1 MKKWGYFFVFI
12 LSLMVLV
19 ACGGKETT
27 NQDPE
32 VEKSGEQTENEQ
44 PIKVGILA
52 SLTGPLESYG
62 KQTIQGFE
70 LGLEYATNGTLKVGD
85 RPIEFIVEDTETKA
99 DVAVHKATKLL
110 EDEHVDFIV
119 GSSSSAD
126 TLAVLPLMEEYKKI
140 MVVEPAVADSITG
153 ENWNKYIFR
162 TGRNSSQ
169 DAVAS
174 AVSIAKEGV
183 KIATFAQD
191 SAFGREGIEAFR
203 QSATELGA
211 EMVIEQY
218 ADPQATDFSPYIQKI
233 LQSDVDYL
241 FVLWAGAN
249 TPWNQIVDLK
259 VMEKG
264 INISTVI
271 GDIPSLTT
279 MNELVGIEGISVYY
293 PELPQNEINDWFVD
307 KYKEKYNG
315 ETPDLFTPGGFAA
328 AMAIVKALE
337 ESNGETDAD
346 KLINVMEGMTFN
358 TPKGPMI
365 FRPEDH
371 QAMQT
376 LYSIKLE
383 KREGV
388 SYPVPVL
395 VQELSPEATAPPIR
409 N

>member
-1 MKKWGYFFVFI
+1 MKKWSFYFVFM
-12 LSLMVLV
+12 LSLMLLV

-27 NQDPE
+27 NQ
-32 VEKSGEQTENEQ
+32 EKENDNQQTQGEQ

-62 KQTIQGFE
+62 KQTVQGFE
-70 LGLEYATNGTLKVGD
+70 LGLEYATDGTFKVGD

-99 DVAVHKATKLL
+99 DVAVHKATRLL
-110 EDEHVDFIV
+110 EDHEVDFIV

-126 TLAVLPLMEEYKKI
+126 TLAVLPLMEEYQKI

-153 ENWNKYIFR
+153 ENWNEYIFR

-174 AVSIAKEGV
+174 AVSIAGEGV
-183 KIATFAQD
+183 KIATIAQD

-203 QSATELGA
+203 EAATNLGA

-279 MNELVGIEGISVYY
+279 MNELVGLEGVSVYY
-293 PELPQNEINDWFVD
+293 PELPKNEVNDWFVE

-315 ETPDLFTPGGFAA
+315 EIPDLFTPGGFSA

-337 ESNGETDAD
+337 GTSGETDAD
-346 KLINVMEGMTFN
+346 KLIYTMEGMIFE
-358 TPKGPMI
+358 TPKGTMM
-365 FRPEDH
+365 FRAEDH
-371 QAMQT
+371 QALQT

-383 KREGV
+383 KRDGV

-395 VQELSPEATAPPIR
+395 VRELTLEETAPPIR